1 MNNKKK
7 EIPALVLYS
16 FLLLLMCGALIAFC
30 CWGINREVRLSYIA
44 AGVFIGAAAIIV
56 VISLLSRRFDWMF
69 SSEHITKMAEE
80 MNAEGHFKR
89 VEELKKSGD
98 MFEACDS
105 LSKGYHKGKIVI
117 SVILAVC
124 LNVLLVIGL
133 VDNKVTSLPIIICAI
148 LVVEIISALIV
159 VAAVLV
165 EPSFI
170 PGNKLKAEIIK
181 QGFDADDVN
190 NDFMHSTINY
200 LAMGIMAVGE
210 TYCIVHTPQE
220 FRIAKLEDI
229 TKADQY
235 SIYFHM
241 YRNHNTNYYIRIHE
255 KDNTYRD
262 YKFIDK
268 FNADLM
274 LARFLAKDIKT
285 ETFPTGTRP
294 PEAEM
299 GEREGL
305 R

>member
-1 MNNKKK
+1 
-7 EIPALVLYS
+7 
-16 FLLLLMCGALIAFC
+16 
-30 CWGINREVRLSYIA
+30 
-44 AGVFIGAAAIIV
+44 
-56 VISLLSRRFDWMF
+56 
-69 SSEHITKMAEE
+69 
-80 MNAEGHFKR
+80 
-89 VEELKKSGD
+89 
-98 MFEACDS
+98 
-105 LSKGYHKGKIVI
+105 
-117 SVILAVC
+117 
-124 LNVLLVIGL
+124 
-133 VDNKVTSLPIIICAI
+133 
-148 LVVEIISALIV
+148 
-159 VAAVLV
+159 
-165 EPSFI
+165 
-170 PGNKLKAEIIK
+170 
-181 QGFDADDVN
+181 
-190 NDFMHSTINY
+190 MHSTINY
-200 LAMGIMAVGE
+200 LAMGIMTVGE

-294 PEAEM
+294 PEAET